1 VNARLA
7 VAFLFGLSSALRA
20 QTDTV
25 RAVVEGRI
33 VDPNGSVL
41 PEVEVIWQGDRRS
54 VFSRADGSFSLAIP
68 VRGEAVVLLRRP
80 GYSAQVLRIDTSKGF
95 WRGRVVL
102 VPGSQRLPDIE
113 VAARYAKPAEY
124 SGTVKY
130 DDFFR
135 RQKLGL
141 GTFISREQ
149 IEKMNA
155 YHTLEI
161 LRGIPGVYV
170 NPGNPGDPV
179 SADIRMPRCTGE
191 GNRLGKVTVWIDGQ
205 PVNEVGD
212 VGNRNQYPHGLN
224 SYLLAEQLERIAA
237 SGIEMIEV
245 YRGASQIPG
254 EFHWDGCAVIAIWT
268 RHNPMRHPNDTL
280 P

>member
-1 VNARLA
+1 MNARLA

-33 VDPNGSVL
+33 VDSNGSVL

-68 VRGEAVVLLRRP
+68 VRGEAVVLFRRP

-170 NPGNPGDPV
+170 NPGNPGDPL

-205 PVNEVGD
+205 RVNEVGD

>member
-1 VNARLA
+1 MNARLA

-68 VRGEAVVLLRRP
+68 VRGEAVVLFRRP

-170 NPGNPGDPV
+170 NPGNPGDPL

-205 PVNEVGD
+205 RVNEVGD

>member
-68 VRGEAVVLLRRP
+68 VRGEAVVLFRRP

-170 NPGNPGDPV
+170 NPGNPGDPL

-205 PVNEVGD
+205 RVNEVGD

>member
-1 VNARLA
+1 MNARLA

-68 VRGEAVVLLRRP
+68 VRGEAVVLFRRP

-170 NPGNPGDPV
+170 NPGNPGDPL

>member
-1 VNARLA
+1 MNARLA
-7 VAFLFGLSSALRA
+7 IAFLFGLSSALRA

-68 VRGEAVVLLRRP
+68 VRGEAVVLFRRP

-170 NPGNPGDPV
+170 NPGNPGDPL

>member
-1 VNARLA
+1 MNARLA

-33 VDPNGSVL
+33 VDSNGSVL

-68 VRGEAVVLLRRP
+68 VRGEAVVLFRRP

-170 NPGNPGDPV
+170 NPGNPGDPL